1 MATNSTVAEAVA
13 ISAVAEAISAVAVA
27 EAEAIVDMQLKAAT
41 VLAGL
46 LELAEVPSTPPS
58 TRPVADTSN

>member
-13 ISAVAEAISAVAVA
+13 ISAMAVA
-27 EAEAIVDMQLKAAT
+27 EATADMQLKAAT

-58 TRPVADTSN
+58 TRPVANISN

>member
-13 ISAVAEAISAVAVA
+13 ITPVAEPISAVAEATA
-27 EAEAIVDMQLKAAT
+27 DMQLQAAT

-46 LELAEVPSTPPS
+46 LELAEVPSSPPS
-58 TRPVADTSN
+58 TRPVDDTSN

>member
-1 MATNSTVAEAVA
+1 MATKSTVAEAVA

-46 LELAEVPSTPPS
+46 LELAEVP
-58 TRPVADTSN
+58 